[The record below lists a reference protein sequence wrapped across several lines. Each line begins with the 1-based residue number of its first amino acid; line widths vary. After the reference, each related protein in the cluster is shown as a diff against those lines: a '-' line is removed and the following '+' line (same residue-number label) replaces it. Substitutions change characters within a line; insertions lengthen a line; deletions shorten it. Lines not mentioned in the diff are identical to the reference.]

1 MVSDTMS
8 NAPIDHARRV
18 ATVQQ
23 MLTIGGHG
31 CDALLFTDL
40 VDVRWLTGFTGS
52 NGWAVVRA
60 DELILG
66 TDGRY
71 GERALAETASAG
83 ATVHAESTRA
93 ALHERLV
100 ASLSGASARRAR
112 PVDDQSGR
120 MDPTVR

>member
-8 NAPIDHARRV
+8 NTPIDHARRV

-23 MLTIGGHG
+23 VVTDGGHG

-60 DELILG
+60 DDLILG

-71 GERALAETASAG
+71 GERARAETASAA
-83 ATVHAESTRA
+83 ATVYPR
-93 ALHERLV
+93 
-100 ASLSGASARRAR
+100 
-112 PVDDQSGR
+112 
-120 MDPTVR
+120 